1 MLIFFHLS
9 RLQLLLFLGLILHG
23 GLFAQ
28 EQTVIRSGNW
38 PVLSPAFPFLPSD
51 TIPVMRTLRLGEKL
65 RQLPPDSAL
74 VLLTRCYDRSMA
86 IGYNDGIAGSLVEL
100 GRIATLKGSTDRAMQ
115 LYARALQYGRNT
127 YFYKHIPAA
136 CYSNMGAISVFMGKY
151 KQAAQYF
158 DSALNEGLRAQLPQ
172 ARQHLVITY
181 NNLGIVYLKLDRTDL
196 AMKYIRLAEDMARQH
211 NFSKELKLTLCNKGG
226 VYTASGKFSQ
236 AKAEY
241 RNVLH
246 LAEQSDDREI
256 IQAARNGLGILAL
269 RQQEPA
275 VAISYL
281 KDILNAP
288 EVYDPFYGDILPKY
302 YLGMAYYN
310 LRQYDEAEQYLGM
323 ALKKAAKT
331 GYFDDELTAH
341 KTLSA
346 IYEAKGQ
353 YREAMREYQVYEQ
366 QKDTL
371 LNRDKIKDINELELR
386 YRTAEKD
393 REIIAKDRDILQ
405 ASALNRKKNLLIG
418 LCFFFVTLAAAA
430 LATLRYVQAGRLK
443 RVRQQQEV
451 ALLRATLAGEEME
464 RIRVGRELHDGVGGY
479 LSAIKINL
487 SSLRMKLNRLN
498 EEELFT
504 RSVQLADEANDELRG
519 IAHNLVPS
527 NLVKNGLGKAVQ
539 EFCAQLNHNGATVIR
554 VQETG
559 RPERIDAV
567 SELALYRVI
576 QELIHNIIKHARATE
591 ACLSLSWQ
599 EKLLLVTIEDDGV
612 GMSRETGKGIGLENI
627 RKRVAALQG
636 RFELESSPGQGTSVY
651 LEFVLP

>member
-1 MLIFFHLS
+1 MGTLFYFS
-9 RLQLLLFLGLILHG
+9 RLRLLLFLGLILHG

-28 EQTVIRSGNW
+28 EQLVIRSGNW
-38 PVLSPAFPFLPSD
+38 PVLSPSFPFLPSD
-51 TIPVMRTLRLGEKL
+51 TVPVMQTLRLGEKL

-74 VLLTRCYDRSMA
+74 VLLTRCYDQSMA

-100 GRIATLKGSTDRAMQ
+100 GRIATLKGSTDQAMQ
-115 LYARALQYGRNT
+115 LYAKALWYGRNT

-158 DSALNEGLRAQLPQ
+158 DSALNEGLRARLPQ

-196 AMKYIRLAEDMARQH
+196 AMNYIRLAENMARQH

-226 VYTASGKFSQ
+226 VYTASGKFGQ
-236 AKAEY
+236 AMTEYKA
-241 RNVLH
+241 VLH
-246 LAEQSDDREI
+246 LAEQSDDGEI

-269 RQQEPA
+269 RQQQPA

-281 KDILNAP
+281 KDIINAP

-310 LRQYDEAEQYLGM
+310 LQQYDEAEQYLNM
-323 ALKKAAKT
+323 ALKRAAKT

-346 IYEAKGQ
+346 IYEAKGR
-353 YREAMREYQVYEQ
+353 YRDAIREYQVYEQ

-371 LNRDKIKDINELELR
+371 LNRDKIKDINELELK

-393 REIIAKDRDILQ
+393 REIIVKDRNILR
-405 ASALNRKKNLLIG
+405 ASALDRKKNLLIG
-418 LCFFFVTLAAAA
+418 LSFFFVILAAAA
-430 LATLRYVQAGRLK
+430 IAILRYVQAGRLK
-443 RVRQQQEV
+443 RVQQEQEV
-451 ALLRATLAGEEME
+451 ALLRATLAGEEAE
-464 RIRVGRELHDGVGGY
+464 RVRVGRELHDGVGGY

-487 SSLRMKLNRLN
+487 SSLRMKLNRLG
-498 EEELFT
+498 EEELFN

-539 EFCAQLNHNGATVIR
+539 EFCTQLNHNSSPVIQ

-559 RPERIDAV
+559 TPERIDAV

-599 EKLLLVTIEDDGV
+599 EKLLLVTIEDDGI
-612 GMSRETGKGIGLENI
+612 GMKGEIGPGIGLENI
-627 RKRVAALQG
+627 RKRVTALQG
-636 RFELESSPGQGTSVY
+636 KFELESSPGHGTSIY